1 MLYDDSTTKIEATYE
16 VAAAAPNGVPEGVL
30 RADDYMM
37 VGGIEIVPLSK
48 LIGEIHMKGREF
60 EDEAAMHR
68 RRWRRTKRC
77 FACRPAAEYAPH
89 IRLCKEIAR

>member
-1 MLYDDSTTKIEATYE
+1 MTYE
-16 VAAAAPNGVPEGVL
+16 VAAAAPNEVPEGVL
-30 RADDYMM
+30 SKDDYKM
-37 VGGIEIVPLSK
+37 VKGIEIVPLSK

-68 RRWRRTKRC
+68 QMAKDKEVLRMQTRLQNMHRI
-77 FACRPAAEYAPH
+77 Y